1 MKRFGLLAL
10 ACLMTLAFTT
20 QLDAG
25 FRVRPVPDRSPGEE
39 HDEND
44 ENEGGG
50 GRGGDECGGDQQ
62 NPMMEM
68 VRQLIQKFDRNR
80 DRGLSFREAPKWL
93 KKKFSEVDSNRDGKI
108 DAKELLEMLG
118 NKSEDEERPDHPPK
132 HPRPIDKTPPPRY

>member
-25 FRVRPVPDRSPGEE
+25 FRVRPVSDESGAEE
-39 HDEND
+39 HG
-44 ENEGGG
+44 ENEGG
-50 GRGGDECGGDQQ
+50 EGDQQ

-68 VRQLIQKFDRNR
+68 IRQLMRKFDRNR
-80 DRGLSFREAPKWL
+80 DRGLSFREAPRWL

-108 DAKELLEMLG
+108 DAKELMEMLG
-118 NKSEDEERPDHPPK
+118 NRPEDEERPDHPPR
-132 HPRPIDKTPPPRY
+132 HPRPKDNTPPPKY

>member
-25 FRVRPVPDRSPGEE
+25 FRVRPVPDESTGEE
-39 HDEND
+39 HDEAGGEGHD

-50 GRGGDECGGDQQ
+50 GDQR

-68 VRQLIQKFDRNR
+68 VRRLMQRFDRNR

-93 KKKFSEVDSNRDGKI
+93 KKKFSEVDSNRDGQI
-108 DAKELLEMLG
+108 DAKELMEMLG
-118 NKSEDEERPDHPPK
+118 NKPEDEDRPDHPPK
-132 HPRPIDKTPPPRY
+132 HPRPKDNTPPPQY